1 MFLKIDS
8 RSRYYQLRIKE
19 QNMLKNA
26 FRTRYEH
33 SKFLIMPFGLTNA
46 STLFMDFINRVLR
59 TYMDK
64 YAVVFI
70 DDILIY
76 SN

>member
-1 MFLKIDS
+1 
-8 RSRYYQLRIKE
+8 
-19 QNMLKNA
+19 
-26 FRTRYEH
+26 
-33 SKFLIMPFGLTNA
+33 MPFGLTNA
-46 STLFMDFINRVLR
+46 STLFMDFINSVLR